1 MKSLWMLLSVE
12 DELAVV
18 KIAKVAA
25 SNARVRPGAAESE
38 FMSTAFM
45 MNVFASLSVVTSL
58 PAFPNNDT
66 QLKSFIPI

>member
-12 DELAVV
+12 DELVVV
-18 KIAKVAA
+18 KIAKVAS

-45 MNVFASLSVVTSL
+45 MSVFASLSVVTSL